1 PEPAQPGWKHRSR
14 ISETLGHVHRNPQTK
29 LNPELKNAVYDE
41 LEKDLLDKF
50 DSEIYEIRNIDFNT
64 YELKYFIEHKVS
76 AIIYRKD
83 GIYGEDYREFNI
95 LGRAATE
102 EIRQHRRHIH
112 YVKTVTEKKPRRH

>member
-1 PEPAQPGWKHRSR
+1 MIILLNNEPYSYTPVEFKR
-14 ISETLGHVHRNPQTK
+14 TK

-50 DSEIYEIRNIDFNT
+50 DSEIYEIRYIDFNT